1 MENTGGKNDGLDNEV
16 KNEGDGV
23 DTIPRLV
30 DERTISPN
38 SHSNLTLE
46 VAVEWAWL
54 GLGCDKSWNLNL
66 EIAPM

>member
-16 KNEGDGV
+16 KNEGGDGV

-30 DERTISPN
+30 DERTNSPN

-46 VAVEWAWL
+46 VLKIDIYNEM
-54 GLGCDKSWNLNL
+54 KS
-66 EIAPM
+66 